1 MAHSTKLHDALYFL
15 KEAITNPGMI
25 GAVAPSSRQL
35 ARAMVSWLPAANHDY
50 ILELGPGTG
59 IVTEAILERGVPENR
74 LVAIEKSTELAALL
88 GRRYPR
94 AHIIC
99 GDALDVAGLL
109 RQWVPLVR
117 QFPVVISSL
126 PLLNFEPGHANDLTR
141 AIQRLLAPNGKM
153 IQFSYHLG
161 TWKARTMPN
170 LKYLTSRVV
179 WFNIPP
185 ARVSVYQ
192 P

>member
-1 MAHSTKLHDALYFL
+1 MAHSTKLQDALYFL

-35 ARAMVSWLPAANHDY
+35 ARAMVSWLPATQHDY

-59 IVTEAILERGVPENR
+59 IVTEAILERGVPEDR
-74 LVAIEKSTELAALL
+74 LVAIEKSPELAALL
-88 GRRYPR
+88 EKRFPR
-94 AHIIC
+94 AHIIR
-99 GDALDVAGLL
+99 GDALDLANLL
-109 RQWVPLVR
+109 RQHVPQAR

-141 AIQRLLAPNGKM
+141 SIQELLAPNGKM
-153 IQFSYHLG
+153 VQFSYHLG

-170 LKYLTSRVV
+170 LKYLTSKVV
-179 WFNIPP
+179 WFNLPP

-192 P
+192 S